1 MHKASDQRDFRGH
14 QEHGA
19 ACYVWRFWRPL
30 IFVFWFNKTTGVG
43 IIDTFLTNNIQHA
56 TPLNLMITC
65 SIKKPIQ
72 ALCAVLRSLA
82 FRNHQEI
89 FFSLKSCA
97 QLTSSPH
104 IIYQELNLLN
114 SYTPIIKST
123 PGSPASD
130 IYFNP
135 QSLHPK
141 RTSQRMHRSLP
152 ESAPTPEGQK
162 VAVRR
167 PSKQSSNREYTDLD
181 IYVYIYV

>member
-1 MHKASDQRDFRGH
+1 
-14 QEHGA
+14 
-19 ACYVWRFWRPL
+19 
-30 IFVFWFNKTTGVG
+30 
-43 IIDTFLTNNIQHA
+43 
-56 TPLNLMITC
+56 MITC

-130 IYFNP
+130 LYFNP

-167 PSKQSSNREYTDLD
+167 PSKQSSNCEYTDLD
-181 IYVYIYV
+181 IYVYIYIIYTYNTYTVSISCLFQSIS